1 MDKSIYSMFEKE
13 ISEYDALVAD
23 YKCLVADRYNPN
35 DFKEYNEILFSCHSC
50 GIEGN
55 SFTIDETQTLKEKGL
70 GMIPAGKSL
79 LETFEMLDHF
89 KAYEFLFSH
98 LDKPLSESLLKETHQ
113 ILMNHTLEF
122 RTRLDDTPS
131 KPGEYTT
138 QDMTAGGVLFGDHKK
153 AIARIPD
160 LLDSTQKALDENKIH
175 PMIISARFHGI
186 FENLHPFRDGN
197 GRIGRLFS
205 NFILLKRGLPL
216 LIIENENREEY
227 LSSLA
232 LIRRERTDEFL
243 ISFFFQTAISRM
255 KKEINEKRDMTD
267 SYLRGFFF

>member
-1 MDKSIYSMFEKE
+1 MFEKE
-13 ISEYDALVAD
+13 IFEYDALVGD
-23 YKCLVADRYNPN
+23 YKRLVIDRYGLN

-55 SFTIDETQTLKEKGL
+55 SFTVDETQMLKEKGL
-70 GMIPAGKSL
+70 AMIPAGKSL
-79 LETFEMLDHF
+79 LEAFEMLDHF
-89 KAYEFLFSH
+89 KAYEFLFSN
-98 LDKPLSESLLKETHQ
+98 LDKSLSESLLKETHRM
-113 ILMNHTLEF
+113 LMNHTLEF
-122 RTRLDDTPS
+122 RTRLDDIPS
-131 KPGEYTT
+131 RPGEYTQ

-153 AIARIPD
+153 AIRRVPD
-160 LLDSTQKALDENKIH
+160 LLDSTQKALDENNIH
-175 PMIISARFHGI
+175 PMIVSARFHGI

-216 LIIENENREEY
+216 LVIERENREEY

-255 KKEINEKRDMTD
+255 KREIEEKRDINE
-267 SYLRGFFF
+267 SYSKEFEF